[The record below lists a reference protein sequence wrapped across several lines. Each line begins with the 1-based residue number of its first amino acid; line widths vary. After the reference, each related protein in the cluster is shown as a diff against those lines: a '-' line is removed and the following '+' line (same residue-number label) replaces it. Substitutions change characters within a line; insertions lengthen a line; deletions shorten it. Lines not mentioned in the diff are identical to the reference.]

1 MIETE
6 TRRESPFAYIEG
18 VEISETE
25 TGFSLT
31 GCTLKHPE
39 FKEQIFQ
46 MEPVEFDVVVHDS
59 RNVFY
64 SLNIVYVKET
74 KTVEY
79 KLFRFIADSDGYHPT
94 YIDSTEYMLMY
105 SVFDCTITPSGEI
118 TGTFHVYPKGEY
130 PTQSE

>member
-1 MIETE
+1 MIQTLNGFK
-6 TRRESPFAYIEG
+6 SPNAYVDGLEM
-18 VEISETE
+18 SETG
-25 TGFSLT
+25 TGFSFSR
-31 GCTLKHPE
+31 CTFKHPE
-39 FKEQIFQ
+39 FEEQVFQ

-130 PTQSE
+130 PTQSK